1 MRFFVDMQENREQ
14 PNYYAIIPAS
24 IRYDSNL
31 NNGEKILYGEITA
44 LSNKTGVCYA
54 SNNYFARLYN
64 VHPSTISRWI
74 SNLKKNNYIDVI
86 YLKENKEIIHRALRL
101 KGIALKKHLLQ
112 EEQGGY
118 CINSKG
124 NNTSDNNID
133 EYMKPEIFD
142 CNWLERDEDED

>member
-112 EEQGGY
+112 KEQGGY

-142 CNWLERDEDED
+142 CNWLEWDEDED